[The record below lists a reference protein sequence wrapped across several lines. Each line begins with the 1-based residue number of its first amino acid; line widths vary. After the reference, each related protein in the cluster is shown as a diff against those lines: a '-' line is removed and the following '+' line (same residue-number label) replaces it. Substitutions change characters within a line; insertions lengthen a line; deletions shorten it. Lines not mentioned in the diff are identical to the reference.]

1 MKPGLPIDPTDILAL
16 VLMALFAMRRI
27 NIRGTD
33 ARAFPSVPTGAFE
46 AWQARA
52 DRAKRIAIHACFGK
66 FVLNSVWFFV
76 FGRRVILPVLATGGW
91 LIFLGWVA
99 VLMYAWWL
107 ASSAQNLAD
116 AVGIVAGKRFLG
128 ADASPESA
136 VPATELAS
144 VEPGEASTR

>member
-16 VLMALFAMRRI
+16 VLMGLFAMRRI

-33 ARAFPSVPTGAFE
+33 ARAFPNVPTGAFE

-52 DRAKRIAIHACFGK
+52 DRAKKIAIHACFGK

-107 ASSAQNLAD
+107 SSSAQSLAE
-116 AVGIVAGKRFLG
+116 ALGITPGKRFTG
-128 ADASPESA
+128 EPTEGPSA
-136 VPATELAS
+136 P
-144 VEPGEASTR
+144 

>member
-33 ARAFPSVPTGAFE
+33 ARAFPAVPKGAFE
-46 AWQARA
+46 AWQFRA
-52 DRAKRIAIHACFGK
+52 DRAKSIAIHACFGK
-66 FVLNSVWFFV
+66 FVLNSIWFFV

-107 ASSAQNLAD
+107 ASSAQSLAE
-116 AVGIVAGKRFLG
+116 AVGIAPGRRLVGKPS
-128 ADASPESA
+128 DESP
-136 VPATELAS
+136 VVATELAGT
-144 VEPGEASTR
+144 EPGEASPR

>member
-33 ARAFPSVPTGAFE
+33 ERAFPTVPTGAFK
-46 AWQARA
+46 AWQTRA
-52 DRAKRIAIHACFGK
+52 DRAKKIAIHACFGK

-107 ASSAQNLAD
+107 ASSAQSLAD
-116 AVGIVAGKRFLG
+116 AVGIIPGKRFV
-128 ADASPESA
+128 AQTPESSPA
-136 VPATELAS
+136 VTELAGT
-144 VEPGEASTR
+144 EAGEASSH

>member
-16 VLMALFAMRRI
+16 VLMGLFAMRRI

-33 ARAFPSVPTGAFE
+33 ARAFPGVPSGAFQ

-52 DRAKRIAIHACFGK
+52 DRAKGIAIHACFAK
-66 FVLNSVWFFV
+66 FALNSIWFFV

-107 ASSAQNLAD
+107 ASSAHSLAE
-116 AVGIVAGKRFLG
+116 ALGITPGKRFVG
-128 ADASPESA
+128 DAADDSPVA
-136 VPATELAS
+136 ATELAAT
-144 VEPGEASTR
+144 EPGEASSR